1 MCLKSID
8 TNNYNYDQ
16 VGLMAKAQA
25 SLEMV
30 IGLIILLVVAAV
42 VISLVL
48 YYITPKKFPNPQ
60 DQLSQKQF
68 LIDCE
73 AKCNDLTTS
82 DYCSTIYPGEDYNKD
97 GINND
102 DIQVGE
108 YKWWT
113 CEKRV
118 YCFLV
123 QPCDRFGKGVSIM
136 QRCKQILCQ
145 RFMEKYNNVRAD
157 ATAELTRFVNFM
169 STTTPPGP
177 CDATVSRFAAA
188 TENWYDNVFNPNR
201 GITC

>member
-123 QPCDRFGKGVSIM
+123 QPCDRFGKGIEIL
-136 QRCKQILCQ
+136 QRCKQMLCQ
-145 RFMEKYNNVRAD
+145 DFISKFGNPAD
-157 ATAELTRFVNFM
+157 ATAELARFVNFDT
-169 STTTPPGP
+169 STTPSGP
-177 CDATVSRFAAA
+177 CSNVPFSTQS
-188 TENWYDNVFNPNR
+188 ENWYNNVFNPATNS
-201 GITC
+201 C